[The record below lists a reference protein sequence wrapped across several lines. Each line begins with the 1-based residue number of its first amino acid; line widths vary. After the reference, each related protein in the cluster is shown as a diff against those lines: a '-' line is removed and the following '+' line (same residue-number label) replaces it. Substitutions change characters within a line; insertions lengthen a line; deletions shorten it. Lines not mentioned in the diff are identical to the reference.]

1 MVKRGL
7 TRGKRFCHGKR
18 PGTDSLKG
26 REGLGRAGWGKE
38 VSGRGQKNRTGKGQ
52 QAQTSAKQLLLP
64 LTELLQVL
72 MHYMS
77 FLLKS
82 IAHLS
87 ANLHNIIYL
96 P

>member
-26 REGLGRAGWGKE
+26 REGLGRAGWGEE

-52 QAQTSAKQLLLP
+52 QAQTSAKQLLLAP
-64 LTELLQVL
+64 YRTASSPDALHVFSPQI
-72 MHYMS
+72 YCS
-77 FLLKS
+77 F
-82 IAHLS
+82 IC
-87 ANLHNIIYL
+87 
-96 P
+96 